1 MPEERYRMV
10 AAIDADV
17 IGDDLILM
25 RPVSCRVAIRDPAEP
40 MLLHVEG
47 IEGTRRVAA

>member
-1 MPEERYRMV
+1 MPEERYREL

-47 IEGTRRVAA
+47 IKAARWVAA